1 MNISVEDFFMVIMAF
16 LFGLFL
22 RKEMACGLVEGNSAE
37 VLERCGALDPDAAYQ
52 LPESEPSTVKEYHN
66 TCDDNKCPTACEK
79 IRTNFC
85 KKKVTDLSTAPKLAA
100 LSPVERTVLWN
111 CAAYAS
117 YNVANHDL
125 TPFEKMCKKECRKYY
140 TDTALPN
147 QSWFYSNARFD

>member
-1 MNISVEDFFMVIMAF
+1 MNISVEDIFMVIMAF

-85 KKKVTDLSTAPKLAA
+85 KKKVTDFSTADDDEK
-100 LSPVERTVLWN
+100 
-111 CAAYAS
+111 S
-117 YNVANHDL
+117 YIMYDTCKHVNLEHEYGNIL
-125 TPFEKMCKKECRKYY
+125 TDFEKMCEPECWQFYMDHSKEV
-140 TDTALPN
+140 L
-147 QSWFYSNARFD
+147 